1 MHLYFFPSVLELK
14 SLNLIGHWAYTCTVV
29 AGEWMSSEHQ
39 MKGNTVSVFTNDS
52 SAHKMCVCGQIENIY
67 VITLVLA
74 I

>member
-1 MHLYFFPSVLELK
+1 
-14 SLNLIGHWAYTCTVV
+14 
-29 AGEWMSSEHQ
+29 MSSEHQ